1 MWLELFLCLML
12 AHLVADFV
20 LQSNKVCKDK
30 AEKKWKCWYHYAH
43 ALIVCGLAWLVAW
56 DVNFWWCALVIGVTH
71 FAIDMWKSY
80 REENV
85 TWFAVDQIQR
95 ADCRNVVSLA
105 SLKGDIK

>member
-1 MWLELFLCLML
+1 ML

-56 DVNFWWCALVIGVTH
+56 DWAFCWC
-71 FAIDMWKSY
+71 S
-80 REENV
+80 
-85 TWFAVDQIQR
+85 
-95 ADCRNVVSLA
+95 S
-105 SLKGDIK
+105 